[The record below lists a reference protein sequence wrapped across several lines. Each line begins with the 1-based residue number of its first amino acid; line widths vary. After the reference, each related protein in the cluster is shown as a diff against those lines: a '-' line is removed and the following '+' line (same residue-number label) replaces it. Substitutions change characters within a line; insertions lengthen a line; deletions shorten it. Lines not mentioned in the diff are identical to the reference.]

1 MTFETLLLFSI
12 AFSIAAVVPG
22 PGVIAVVAR
31 ALGSGFWPAMPM
43 AVGMVLGDLIF
54 LTLVALGLAAVAE
67 QIGGFFAVVKFV
79 GAAYLIYLGY
89 RMWAAP
95 VETTAISP
103 IMASAPLKMGIV
115 GLVVTLSNP
124 KTVLFFLA
132 LLPTL
137 IDVRTIDGTSLIELG
152 LIMVMID
159 VVVLAAYSAVAART
173 RLLFL
178 SSRLRHRLNRCAGAS
193 LIGAGGAV
201 AAS

>member
-12 AFSIAAVVPG
+12 AFSVAAVVPG
-22 PGVIAVVAR
+22 PGVLAVVAR
-31 ALGSGFWPAMPM
+31 ALGSGFWQAMPM
-43 AVGMVLGDLIF
+43 AVGMVVGDLVF
-54 LTLVALGLAAVAE
+54 LALVALGLAAIA
-67 QIGGFFAVVKFV
+67 QQLGGLFAVVKFI

-89 RMWAAP
+89 RMWTAP
-95 VETTAISP
+95 IEDKAITPASSSGP
-103 IMASAPLKMGIV
+103 FKMAVV

-137 IDVRTIDGTSLIELG
+137 IDIRTIDGTSLIELG
-152 LIMVMID
+152 IVMVIID
-159 VVVLAAYSAVAART
+159 AAVLAIYAAAAART

-178 SSRLRHRLNRCAGAS
+178 SSRLRRRLNRCAGAT

-201 AAS
+201 ATN

>member
-12 AFSIAAVVPG
+12 AFSVAAVVPG
-22 PGVIAVVAR
+22 PGVLAVVAR

-54 LTLVALGLAAVAE
+54 LTLVALGLAAIA
-67 QIGGFFAVVKFV
+67 QQLGGFFAVVKFI
-79 GAAYLIYLGY
+79 GAAYLMYLGY
-89 RMWAAP
+89 RMWTASIEQAAIAP
-95 VETTAISP
+95 TA
-103 IMASAPLKMGIV
+103 ASGPFKMGAV
-115 GLVVTLSNP
+115 GLMVTLSNP

-137 IDVRTIDGTSLIELG
+137 IDIRTIDVTSLIELG
-152 LIMVMID
+152 IIMVIID
-159 VVVLAAYSAVAART
+159 VAVLAIYAAAAART

-178 SSRLRHRLNRCAGAS
+178 SSRLRQRLNRCAGAT

-201 AAS
+201 ATS